1 MSLSIGVDVG
11 GTFTDVVIFDHIR
24 DQTTVAKVP
33 SEPGDQATGFM
44 QALTKVDVPLGDV
57 NRVMHGT
64 TVATNAVLEHKLAR
78 VALLTTAGFRDVIEI
93 GRGERS
99 RLYDLKLL
107 KLPALIPRPLRF
119 EIEERTHADG
129 SISQA
134 VTAEAVREAI
144 AGHDLSSIDAWAI
157 CFLHSYA
164 NSTNEMEA
172 KRLLREVIGASPIA
186 ISSAIVP
193 EYREYERFSTTV
205 LNACVTPLMSRYLE
219 EIETRL
225 AQRGYAKPLLVMHS
239 SGGVMS
245 ARGAREIPAATILSG
260 PAGGVAGA
268 QAIAAQ
274 AGITDVITCDMGGT
288 STDVTLIKDGRARQT
303 TEGRIAGYPTRIPQ
317 IDIVTVG
324 AGGGSIAS
332 IAGEMLR
339 VGPESASARPGPACY
354 GLGGEAATV
363 TDALLILNRLNADA
377 PLAGEIPLHPELA
390 RAAVA
395 GLATKL
401 RLDTI
406 AMAVGIIHLAV
417 VKMASTI
424 REVSVYRGHDPRD
437 FVLLA
442 YGGAGPML
450 AAELAAELGMRSVL
464 IPPYPG
470 NLSALGLLVS
480 PLKREFVR
488 TRIARLEET
497 AGSALAS
504 AYAELEADAAR
515 EFAADQVSGTDLVI
529 TRSLDVR
536 YIGQSSTLSLAVRDH
551 APESVKIVE
560 RFHAAHEA
568 TFGHSAPGQPVEMV
582 NLRVS
587 AALKA
592 ETPAVQSEAPPRANP
607 TPTQTRRVVF
617 HRDQVECAVYARG
630 DLPVGAALSGP
641 LIVEES
647 GSTTVVCPGDRLEV
661 DAQGNLR
668 MEIEAA

>member
-11 GTFTDVVIFDHIR
+11 GTFTDVVIFDHTR
-24 DQTTVAKVP
+24 DQTIVAKVP

-260 PAGGVAGA
+260 PAAGVALELRQSRPKRGSPTSSPA
-268 QAIAAQ
+268 TWAAL
-274 AGITDVITCDMGGT
+274 APT
-288 STDVTLIKDGRARQT
+288 SPSSRMV
-303 TEGRIAGYPTRIPQ
+303 
-317 IDIVTVG
+317 
-324 AGGGSIAS
+324 
-332 IAGEMLR
+332 
-339 VGPESASARPGPACY
+339 
-354 GLGGEAATV
+354 
-363 TDALLILNRLNADA
+363 
-377 PLAGEIPLHPELA
+377 A
-390 RAAVA
+390 RAKRPKAV
-395 GLATKL
+395 LPAT
-401 RLDTI
+401 
-406 AMAVGIIHLAV
+406 
-417 VKMASTI
+417 
-424 REVSVYRGHDPRD
+424 
-437 FVLLA
+437 
-442 YGGAGPML
+442 
-450 AAELAAELGMRSVL
+450 
-464 IPPYPG
+464 
-470 NLSALGLLVS
+470 
-480 PLKREFVR
+480 
-488 TRIARLEET
+488 
-497 AGSALAS
+497 
-504 AYAELEADAAR
+504 
-515 EFAADQVSGTDLVI
+515 
-529 TRSLDVR
+529 
-536 YIGQSSTLSLAVRDH
+536 
-551 APESVKIVE
+551 
-560 RFHAAHEA
+560 
-568 TFGHSAPGQPVEMV
+568 
-582 NLRVS
+582 
-587 AALKA
+587 
-592 ETPAVQSEAPPRANP
+592 PRASP
-607 TPTQTRRVVF
+607 KSISSR
-617 HRDQVECAVYARG
+617 
-630 DLPVGAALSGP
+630 
-641 LIVEES
+641 
-647 GSTTVVCPGDRLEV
+647 
-661 DAQGNLR
+661 
-668 MEIEAA
+668 